1 MQIFDTLS
9 RDLKELKTVNG
20 KRLNVFVC
28 GPTVYDKPHL
38 GHARTYIFFDIF
50 IRYLRYKGLR
60 PFYLMNITD
69 IDDKIINR
77 ANSENVPYNE
87 ISRRYSTEFFKIMKA
102 LRNESVN
109 YYAFAT
115 DFINEIIS
123 QIERLM
129 EKGYAYET
137 SDGVY
142 YSVEKFQDYGKLS
155 HQDITQLK
163 AGARV
168 ETNENKKNPL
178 DFALWK
184 KRKPNEPYW
193 NSPWGEGR
201 PGWHIEDTAIT
212 ERFFGYHYDLHGGG
226 IDLVFPHHE
235 AEIAQMEAIS
245 GKPPLVDY
253 WVHTGHLSVEN
264 VKMSKSL
271 GNFIT
276 VEEILKSYWPESV
289 RLMFIGMN
297 YRDTSNFIMDGLNG
311 SQTIAE
317 KLTWIYRRV
326 ADTEAQ
332 EKENYDAFMK
342 EIKEPLEKNMNT
354 PDSLVAI
361 NDFIKWAS
369 NELNKTEGK
378 NGEIKAILDDL
389 DSIFGIVRR
398 APIPEAIVN
407 TILEI
412 RKSAR
417 AKGDYATSDKIRSD
431 LSKLGIKIEDRGNES
446 FAWW

>member
-9 RDLKELKTVNG
+9 RDFKELKTVNG

-317 KLTWIYRRV
+317 KLTWIHRRV

-332 EKENYDAFMK
+332 EKENYDTFMK

-369 NELNKTEGK
+369 NELNKTDGK

-389 DSIFGIVRR
+389 DSIFGIVRK

>member
-9 RDLKELKTVNG
+9 RDFKELKTVNG

-69 IDDKIINR
+69 IDDKIINK

-289 RLMFIGMN
+289 RLMFIG
-297 YRDTSNFIMDGLNG
+297 
-311 SQTIAE
+311 
-317 KLTWIYRRV
+317 
-326 ADTEAQ
+326 
-332 EKENYDAFMK
+332 
-342 EIKEPLEKNMNT
+342 
-354 PDSLVAI
+354 
-361 NDFIKWAS
+361 
-369 NELNKTEGK
+369 
-378 NGEIKAILDDL
+378 
-389 DSIFGIVRR
+389 
-398 APIPEAIVN
+398 
-407 TILEI
+407 
-412 RKSAR
+412 
-417 AKGDYATSDKIRSD
+417 
-431 LSKLGIKIEDRGNES
+431 
-446 FAWW
+446 

>member
-1 MQIFDTLS
+1 MEIFDTLS
-9 RDLKELKTVNG
+9 NSLKELKTANG
-20 KRLNVFVC
+20 KRFNVFVC

-50 IRYLRYKGLR
+50 IRYLRYKGLH

-69 IDDKIINR
+69 IDDKIIKK
-77 ANSENVPYNE
+77 ANSENVPYDE
-87 ISRRYSTEFFKIMKA
+87 ISRRYSAEFFKIMKA

-123 QIERLM
+123 QISRLM
-129 EKGYAYET
+129 DRGYAYET

-142 YSVEKFQDYGKLS
+142 YSVEKFADYGKLS
-155 HQDITQLK
+155 HQDISQLK

-168 ETNENKKNPL
+168 ETNENKKSPL

-193 NSPWGEGR
+193 DSPWGEGR

-226 IDLVFPHHE
+226 IDLIFPHHE

-276 VEEILKSYWPESV
+276 VEEILNDYWPESI
-289 RLMFIGMN
+289 RLLFIGMN
-297 YRDTSNFIMDGLNG
+297 YRDTSNFSMDGLNN
-311 SQTIAE
+311 SQIIAE
-317 KLTWIYRRV
+317 RLTWIYRKV
-326 ADTEAQ
+326 ADVETQ
-332 EKENYDAFMK
+332 RKENYETFIN
-342 EIKEPLEKNMNT
+342 EITEPLDKNMNT
-354 PDSLVAI
+354 PESLANI
-361 NDFIKWAS
+361 NAFIRWAT
-369 NELNKTEGK
+369 NELGKTDGK
-378 NGEIKAILDDL
+378 KGEIRAILDDI
-389 DSIFGIVRR
+389 DSIFGIVRK
-398 APIPEAIVN
+398 APLPEGLLN
-407 TILEI
+407 TVLEI
-412 RKSAR
+412 RKRAR
-417 AKGDYATSDKIRSD
+417 ANGDYGTSDKIRSD
-431 LSKLGIKIEDRGNES
+431 LSKLGIKIEDKGNES